1 MRSYFSRAMR
11 EFQEK
16 SAVQSRGYIS
26 MKHPVQH
33 FTCRCSQRL
42 LDQYLRRFQC
52 RHKGL
57 ADASRVLFFPSRYL
71 MLPTFSKLFGLLE
84 RNRCGSTW
92 IKILVGILTSS
103 TQMFHSFT
111 VSSGHVEKITPP
123 LQILPFHLEKWDIF
137 KVTCFSNFLMNV
149 WIVCQIQ
156 TFGFLLY
163 QEERWHG
170 GWPQQHVA
178 ASAWCSHNTWQ
189 TWH

>member
-1 MRSYFSRAMR
+1 MRSYLSGAMR

-16 SAVQSRGYIS
+16 SAVKSRGYIS

-57 ADASRVLFFPSRYL
+57 ADASRV
-71 MLPTFSKLFGLLE
+71 PTFSKLFGLLE

-92 IKILVGILTSS
+92 IKILVGILTTS

-137 KVTCFSNFLMNV
+137 NWFKVTCFSNFPMNV

-163 QEERWHG
+163 QEERWYG
-170 GWPQQHVA
+170 GWPQGDTWLPVP
-178 ASAWCSHNTWQ
+178 AWMWQ

>member
-1 MRSYFSRAMR
+1 M
-11 EFQEK
+11 
-16 SAVQSRGYIS
+16 
-26 MKHPVQH
+26 P
-33 FTCRCSQRL
+33 TQRL
-42 LDQYLRRFQC
+42 GRRIKGTFFFQAGILC
-52 RHKGL
+52 FQL
-57 ADASRVLFFPSRYL
+57 
-71 MLPTFSKLFGLLE
+71 FSKLFGLLE

-92 IKILVGILTSS
+92 IKILVGILTTS

-137 KVTCFSNFLMNV
+137 KVTCFSNFPMNV

-170 GWPQQHVA
+170 SWPQQHVA
-178 ASAWCSHNTWQ
+178 AKGRECDRLDTKAESKGWAAKIAYSHPGIDRKEVSKLKCFLNRLIPLTTMFFRSTPW
-189 TWH
+189 WV

>member
-1 MRSYFSRAMR
+1 MRSYFSGVMR

-16 SAVQSRGYIS
+16 SAVKSRGYIS

-57 ADASRVLFFPSRYL
+57 ADASRVLFFFQAGIL
-71 MLPTFSKLFGLLE
+71 CFQLFSKLFGLLE

-92 IKILVGILTSS
+92 IKILVGILTTS

-111 VSSGHVEKITPP
+111 VSSGHAEKITPP

-137 KVTCFSNFLMNV
+137 KVTCFSNFPMNV

-170 GWPQQHVA
+170 SWPQSPWGCQG
-178 ASAWCSHNTWQ
+178 SWMWQ